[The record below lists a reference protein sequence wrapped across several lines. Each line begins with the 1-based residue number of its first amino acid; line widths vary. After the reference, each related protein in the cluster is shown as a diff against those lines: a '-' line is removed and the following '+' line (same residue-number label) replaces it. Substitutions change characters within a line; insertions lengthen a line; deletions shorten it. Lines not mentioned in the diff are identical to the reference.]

1 MLRVLVTVTP
11 QMYRQAI
18 ALSLRRKRPGVEV
31 KIASPEDSGGSL
43 RSSVRTCWFTT
54 TTTGSVRRTWRA
66 FCSAS
71 PCSTATAWTR
81 TWLPTAKSPKR
92 STYLRRTCFGS
103 WTRRSRWRSSRES
116 PSAFQG
122 HSDLARGA
130 LARVRGDLQVTFSS
144 PPIISAR
151 SRMDP
156 RPRPDRWPVSEA
168 ASVSKPFPSSVT
180 VPSSSSG

>member
-11 QMYRQAI
+11 QVYRQAI
-18 ALSLRRKRPGVEV
+18 ALSLRRKRPGGEG
-31 KIASPEDSGGSL
+31 KIASPEGSGGGACDLPSAPAGSQRQRRAPSGGPGERSVPHHRALQQRHGRAHRCRRRSL
-43 RSSVRTCWFTT
+43 RSDRHIYGGPIS
-54 TTTGSVRRTWRA
+54 G
-66 FCSAS
+66 
-71 PCSTATAWTR
+71 
-81 TWLPTAKSPKR
+81 
-92 STYLRRTCFGS
+92 
-103 WTRRSRWRSSRES
+103 
-116 PSAFQG
+116 
-122 HSDLARGA
+122 RG
-130 LARVRGDLQVTFSS
+130 RGDRDGGAVEEARQPSRGTRIFTVVPWPGCEVTFSS